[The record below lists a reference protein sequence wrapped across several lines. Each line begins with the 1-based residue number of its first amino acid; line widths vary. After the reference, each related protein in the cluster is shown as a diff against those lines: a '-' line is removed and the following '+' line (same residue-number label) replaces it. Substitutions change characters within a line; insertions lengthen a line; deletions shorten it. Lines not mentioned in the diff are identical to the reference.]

1 MGKTAIILGATG
13 LTGGILLQKLIAD
26 KTYTKIKLFSR
37 NSVVIKSYKLEE
49 HLIDLL
55 DLNKSKELFTAD
67 EVFCCIGTTA
77 FKTKDKK
84 VYRTIDYGIPVSA
97 AKLAIKN
104 NISTF
109 VVVSSMGANASS
121 TVFYNKTKGEMERDV
136 LKQNIKNT
144 YILRPSLIGGNRTE
158 IRVGER
164 IGKGIMSVINPLFL
178 GSLKKYKMIPAEKIA
193 SCMQILAKSD
203 TNQSIFSSDQIV
215 EIANSIK

>member
-1 MGKTAIILGATG
+1 MPKTAIILGATG

-109 VVVSSMGANASS
+109 VLVSSMGANASS